1 MKKATKIKIAF
12 VVFMVASFTFI
23 AMHASNE
30 FHKATNEQL
39 KNIGDLKKLEFEAGF
54 DSEVTMA
61 LLLAKSPVV
70 IKHFEDP
77 TNQELKELAWDE
89 FATFKDSFLG
99 KNIFWLSVAEKDF
112 YSDMQFSYH
121 VDPNNPDDYWYNLTI
136 YETETYNF
144 NVNYNAILGKTMLWL
159 NVPVR
164 NERKQVVGMVGTG
177 IPFSDFINV
186 MYSTLDKDTELY
198 FFNNLLELTGSNGDE
213 NLADKISIT
222 SVLPELETANIFV
235 KEAASGLFFPSF
247 GKLETTNLFV
257 KERTFINTF
266 HGAYMLLPFPEVGWV
281 AVFHTPFTWGEFARG
296 SLKGIIVFF
305 LVNLAIWLYACIKA
319 LILPLRELESAVKE
333 LNAEEANLK
342 KRLRAGRGA
351 VLDLFGNSISGF
363 NQFIGNLQLAITNVK
378 KSNMSLVESG
388 GRTADCIMD
397 VVSSVDDSYDYMEI
411 VDNSIAEQ
419 MTNVNGTVRSVNN
432 IIGGISELNKMV
444 SIQSEGGQQAA
455 IVVEELLRNIQDV
468 YSAVSQLVAS
478 FGQLEESAE
487 RGVSVQK
494 NVTLRISE
502 IYTESQMLQEA
513 NRVISSIA
521 SQTNLLAMNAA
532 IEAAHAGEAG
542 QGFSVVADE
551 IRKLSENA
559 SKQSRTI
566 GIQLKTILDSM
577 AGITELSE
585 DLKAAFGI
593 VSDGIK
599 NTNIMVQEI
608 SSAMEEQSAGSNQM
622 RAVVEA
628 VMEATTK
635 TKITSDA
642 MAIEN
647 ASIQREIKAL
657 EESAISMKGNM
668 DMMKENTIRVRAITT
683 ALSSLSNETR
693 RSIMDISNELEKFRV

>member
-1 MKKATKIKIAF
+1 MKKSTRIKIAF

-23 AMHASNE
+23 AMHASSE
-30 FHKATNEQL
+30 FHKAANEEL
-39 KNIGDLKKLEFEAGF
+39 KSIGELKKLEFKAGF
-54 DSEVTMA
+54 DSEVAMA
-61 LLLAKSPVV
+61 LQLAKSPVV

-77 TNQELKELAWDE
+77 SNEELKALAWEE
-89 FATFKDSFLG
+89 FTTFKESFLG
-99 KNIFWLSVAEKDF
+99 KNIFWVSVIEKDF
-112 YSDMQFSYH
+112 YSDMEFSYH

-136 YETETYNF
+136 FETATYNF
-144 NVNYNAILGKTMLWL
+144 NVNYNAILDKTMLWL

-164 NERKQVVGMVGTG
+164 NERKAVVGMVGTG
-177 IPFSDFINV
+177 IPFSDFIDV
-186 MYSTLDKDTELY
+186 MYSTLDEKTGLY
-198 FFNNLLELTGSNGDE
+198 FFNNLLELTGSNGEE
-213 NLADKISIT
+213 NLADKIPIT
-222 SVLPELETANIFV
+222 EVLPELVGNELYV
-235 KEAASGLFFPSF
+235 KETSF
-247 GKLETTNLFV
+247 V
-257 KERTFINTF
+257 NTL
-266 HGAYMLLPFPEVGWV
+266 HGAYMLLPFQEVGWV
-281 AVFHTPFTWGEFARG
+281 AVLRIPFTWGEFARG

-305 LVNLAIWLYACIKA
+305 LVNLLIWLYACIKA

-333 LNAEEANLK
+333 LNAGEANLQ

-363 NQFIGNLQLAITNVK
+363 NQFIENLQGAITNVK

-397 VVSSVDDSYDYMEI
+397 VVSSVDDTYNYMEI
-411 VDNSIAEQ
+411 VDINIGEQ
-419 MTNVNGTVRSVNN
+419 MTNVNGTVRSINN
-432 IIGGISELNKMV
+432 IIREISELNKMV
-444 SIQSEGGQQAA
+444 SIQSEGGKQAA

-468 YSAVSQLVAS
+468 YSAVNQLVAS

-487 RGVSVQK
+487 HGASVQK

-502 IYTESQMLQEA
+502 IFAESQMLQEA

-566 GIQLKTILDSM
+566 GIQLTTILDSM

-585 DLKAAFGI
+585 DLRSAFDI

-608 SSAMEEQSAGSNQM
+608 STAMEEQSAGSNQM
-622 RAVVEA
+622 RSVVEA
-628 VMEATTK
+628 VMEATMKTK
-635 TKITSDA
+635 TTSDA
-642 MAIEN
+642 MASEN
-647 ASIQREIKAL
+647 ATIQREIEAL

-668 DMMKENTIRVRAITT
+668 DMMKENTIRVRAIST

-693 RSIMDISNELEKFRV
+693 RSIMNISNELEKFRV

>member
-23 AMHASNE
+23 AMHASSE
-30 FHKATNEQL
+30 FHKAANEQL

-54 DSEVTMA
+54 NSEVAMA
-61 LLLAKSPVV
+61 LQLAKSPVV

-77 TNQELKELAWDE
+77 SNQELKDLAWAE

-112 YSDMQFSYH
+112 YSDMEFSYH

-144 NVNYNAILGKTMLWL
+144 NVNYNPILDKTMLWL

-164 NERKQVVGMVGTG
+164 NERKAVVGMVGTG
-177 IPFSDFINV
+177 IPFSDFITI
-186 MYSTLDKDTELY
+186 MYSTLDTNVDLY
-198 FFNNLLELTGSNGDE
+198 FFNNLLELTGSDGDE

-222 SVLPELETANIFV
+222 SVLPELEG
-235 KEAASGLFFPSF
+235 S
-247 GKLETTNLFV
+247 NLFV
-257 KERTFINTF
+257 KDISFVNTL

-281 AVFHTPFTWGEFARG
+281 AVFHMNFTWGDFVRY
-296 SLKGIIVFF
+296 SLKGIIAFF

-363 NQFIGNLQLAITNVK
+363 NQFIENLQGAITNVK

-411 VDNSIAEQ
+411 VENSIGEQ

-455 IVVEELLRNIQDV
+455 TVVEELLRNIQDV

-478 FGQLEESAE
+478 FDQLEESAE

-502 IYTESQMLQEA
+502 IYAESQMLQEA

-593 VSDGIK
+593 VSEGIK

-622 RAVVEA
+622 RAVVGA

-635 TKITSDA
+635 TKLTSDA

-647 ASIQREIKAL
+647 ATIQREIRAL

-668 DMMKENTIRVRAITT
+668 DMMKENTTRVRAITT